1 MNALILIQ
9 MTVTSTPCVRTL
21 KDLMFADVK
30 RDILDMVE
38 TAQVKCHDAVVSHRS
53 VIDGDVFSIFFHH
66 FPDST
71 RFFILFT
78 RLDLDEC
85 AIPNECDLNALCTNT
100 EGSYVCRCRK
110 GFEGDGR
117 NCTGSKTC

>member
-1 MNALILIQ
+1 
-9 MTVTSTPCVRTL
+9 
-21 KDLMFADVK
+21 MFVDVK

-38 TAQVKCHDAVVSHRS
+38 TALTLLFLIVLLSMVMFS
-53 VIDGDVFSIFFHH
+53 VFSFTPFTTQTV
-66 FPDST
+66 FLY
-71 RFFILFT
+71 FFT

>member
-9 MTVTSTPCVRTL
+9 MAATSTPCVRTL
-21 KDLMFADVK
+21 KDLMFVDVK

-53 VIDGDVFSIFFHH
+53 VIDGDVFNISFTPF
-66 FPDST
+66 T
-71 RFFILFT
+71 TQTVFFILFT

-117 NCTGSKTC
+117 NCTGSKTR

>member
-1 MNALILIQ
+1 MDALILIQ
-9 MTVTSTPCVRTL
+9 KALISTPCVRTL
-21 KDLMFADVK
+21 KDLMFVDVK

-38 TAQVKCHDAVVSHRS
+38 TALTLLFLIVLLSMVMFS
-53 VIDGDVFSIFFHH
+53 VFSFTPFTTQTV
-66 FPDST
+66 FLY
-71 RFFILFT
+71 FFT

-85 AIPNECDLNALCTNT
+85 AIPNECDLNALCINT